1 MPFEEKS
8 VIATTGAH
16 VVVFGVYF
24 FVVAR
29 WLASTA
35 ADRIVYQP
43 LLLFTVVP
51 LVALTVISHIAFAV
65 LKPKEAGA
73 HDERDTLIALRGGRV
88 GGYVLAVGAFTGI
101 ALAMA
106 EFSPFY
112 IAHALLLAWVLAE
125 VTDGTRKIVLYRRG
139 A

>member
-8 VIATTGAH
+8 AIVTTGAH

-24 FVVAR
+24 LVVAR

-35 ADRIVYQP
+35 ADDVVYQP
-43 LLLFTVVP
+43 LLVFTIVP
-51 LVALTVISHIAFAV
+51 LVVVTAV
-65 LKPKEAGA
+65 GHVVLAIRNPKEAGRS
-73 HDERDTLIALRGGRV
+73 DERDRLIGLRGGRV
-88 GGYVLAVGAFTGI
+88 GGFVLAVGVFFGI
-101 ALAMA
+101 AFAMA
-106 EFSPFY
+106 ELSPFY
-112 IAHALLLAWVLAE
+112 ITHVLLLAWVLAE

>member
-1 MPFEEKS
+1 M
-8 VIATTGAH
+8 IATTGAH

-35 ADRIVYQP
+35 ADQVVYQP
-43 LLLFTVVP
+43 LLVFTVVP
-51 LVALTVISHIAFAV
+51 LVVLTVISHIAFAV

-73 HDERDTLIALRGGRV
+73 HDERDALIALRGGRV
-88 GGYVLAVGAFTGI
+88 GGYVLAVGAFAGI

-106 EFSPFY
+106 ESSPFY